1 MESFNNKGI
10 EKKSGLDKENKKES
24 FRDTKIIGTGKSV
37 TDSVSK
43 ATKVAKDKFY
53 KPEKYDRKL
62 LDDGHAKEMTK
73 KKVFSENVDIKDP
86 YTNEVLSLTKSEAK
100 RFYGQDWKKHLA
112 EADHKV
118 PLKKRY
124 EQTKKNPWLKEED
137 VRKSS
142 NSSDN
147 METVSREFNNAKR
160 GRSNTEFVTDED
172 YLKKTGVELSK
183 EGKNRAIESENNAK
197 KALQLQDMK
206 DSVRNIL
213 DTGNNAGLDGM
224 KDSGTFVFTVSSIQ
238 NIVSV
243 IKGEKTAKE
252 AIVDTAKDTGKAAAT
267 GYGLSSVLTVISH
280 TLSYSSSSFI
290 RALAESNVPGQVIT
304 AVMLTGDTV
313 KQYAEGKISTK
324 QCMDKLQEKA
334 SVFAGGAVG
343 GAIGGQILVPIPI
356 VGAAVGSLVGSVLSS
371 YTYNKVSEALEK
383 NNIDK
388 GALIAGTAV
397 STLVPVPGVSQFI
410 GKKVYDAITD
420 GKEKKEKLLAEKEKA
435 LEQTKNY
442 RDELKSYL
450 ATYFRDYPNCFNEA
464 FEMMDRIIK
473 AELETL
479 Q

>member
-1 MESFNNKGI
+1 MEFFKDKGT
-10 EKKSGLDKENKKES
+10 EKKSNPDKGNEKEVL
-24 FRDTKIIGTGKSV
+24 RDTKRIGTGKSV
-37 TDSVSK
+37 ADSVSK
-43 ATKVAKDKFY
+43 ATKAAKDKFY
-53 KPEKYDRKL
+53 KPERYDRRS
-62 LDDGHAKEMTK
+62 LDDGNAKKRIKEK
-73 KKVFSENVDIKDP
+73 AFFDNGNVKDP
-86 YTNEVLSLTKSEAK
+86 YTNKDLSLTKSEAK
-100 RFYGQDWKKHLA
+100 RLYGKDWKKHLA

-118 PLKKRY
+118 SLKGRY
-124 EQTKKNPWLKEED
+124 EQTKNNPWLKEED
-137 VRKSS
+137 IRKSS

-160 GRSNTEFVTDED
+160 SRSNTEFVKDEK
-172 YLKKTGVELSK
+172 YLKKTGVELS
-183 EGKNRAIESENNAK
+183 EAGKKKAIESENNAR

-206 DSVRNIL
+206 DSVKNIF
-213 DTGNNAGLDGM
+213 DTGNNAGMEGM
-224 KDSGTFVFTVSSIQ
+224 KDSGTFVFIVSGIQ
-238 NIVSV
+238 NMVSI

-267 GYGLSSVLTVISH
+267 GYGLSSALTVISH

-290 RALAESNVPGQVIT
+290 RALAESNVPGHVIT

-343 GAIGGQILVPIPI
+343 GAIGGQVLVPIPI

-371 YTYNKVSEALEK
+371 YTYNKLSEALEK

-397 STLVPVPGVSQFI
+397 STLVPVPGVGEFV
-410 GKKVYDAITD
+410 GKKGYDTITD
-420 GKEKKEKLLAEKEKA
+420 SKEKKERLMTEKEKA
-435 LEQTKNY
+435 LEQAKSY

-450 ATYFRDYPNCFNEA
+450 STYFKDYPNCFNEA
-464 FEMMDRIIK
+464 FEMIDRAINGG
-473 AELETL
+473 LEV
-479 Q
+479 

>member
-1 MESFNNKGI
+1 MEFFKNKGI
-10 EKKSGLDKENKKES
+10 EKKSGSDKENKKES
-24 FRDTKIIGTGKSV
+24 VRDTKIIGTGKSI

-43 ATKVAKDKFY
+43 ATKTAKDKFY

-73 KKVFSENVDIKDP
+73 KKAFSENGDVKDP
-86 YTNEVLSLTKSEAK
+86 YTNKDLSLTKSEAK
-100 RFYGQDWKKHLA
+100 RLYGEDWKKHLA

-124 EQTKKNPWLKEED
+124 EQTKNNPWLTSKDIKE
-137 VRKSS
+137 SS

-147 METVSREFNNAKR
+147 METVSREFNNSKR
-160 GRSNTEFVTDED
+160 SRSNTEFVNDKE
-172 YLKKTGVELSK
+172 YLKKTGVELSD
-183 EGKNRAIESENNAK
+183 EGKHKAIESESNAR
-197 KALQLQDMK
+197 KALQMQDIK
-206 DSVRNIL
+206 DSAKNIFE
-213 DTGNNAGLDGM
+213 TGNEAGIGGM
-224 KDSGTFVFTVSSIQ
+224 RDSAIVVSTVSGIQ
-238 NIVSV
+238 NIVSI

-267 GYGLSSVLTVISH
+267 GYGFSSALTVISH

-290 RALAESNVPGQVIT
+290 RALAESNVPGHVIT
-304 AVMLTGDTV
+304 AVMVTGDTV

-324 QCMDKLQEKA
+324 QCMNKLQEKA
-334 SVFAGGAVG
+334 SVFAGGTVG

-371 YTYNKVSEALEK
+371 YTYNKVSEMLEK

-388 GALIAGTAV
+388 GALTAGAAA
-397 STLVPVPGVSQFI
+397 SILVPVPGVSQFI

-442 RDELKSYL
+442 RNELKSYL
-450 ATYFRDYPNCFNEA
+450 STYFKDYPNCFNEA
-464 FEMMDRIIK
+464 FEMIDRAINGGS
-473 AELETL
+473 EV
-479 Q
+479 

>member
-1 MESFNNKGI
+1 MEFFKDKGI
-10 EKKSGLDKENKKES
+10 EKKSNTDKGNEKEVL
-24 FRDTKIIGTGKSV
+24 RDTKRIGTGRSV

-43 ATKVAKDKFY
+43 VTKAAKDEFS
-53 KPEKYDRKL
+53 KPERYDRRS
-62 LDDGHAKEMTK
+62 LDDGNAKRRIKEQA
-73 KKVFSENVDIKDP
+73 FFDNGNVKDP
-86 YTNEVLSLTKSEAK
+86 YTNRDLYLTRSEAK
-100 RFYGQDWKKHLA
+100 RQGGKDYKKYMA
-112 EADHKV
+112 ESDHIV
-118 PLKKRY
+118 SLQKRH
-124 EQTKKNPWLKEED
+124 EQTKNKPWLKEKD
-137 VRKSS
+137 IRKSS
-142 NSSDN
+142 NSSSN

-160 GRSNTEFVTDED
+160 SRSNTEFVTDED

-206 DSVRNIL
+206 DSARNIL
-213 DTGNNAGLDGM
+213 DTGNKAGLDGM
-224 KDSGTFVFTVSSIQ
+224 KDSGTFVFTVSTIQ

-267 GYGLSSVLTVISH
+267 GYGLSSALTVISH

-304 AVMLTGDTV
+304 AVMITGDTV
-313 KQYAEGKISTK
+313 TQYAEGKISTK
-324 QCMDKLQEKA
+324 QCMNKLQEKA
-334 SVFAGGAVG
+334 SVFAGGTFG

-371 YTYNKVSEALEK
+371 YTYNKVSEMLEK

-388 GALIAGTAV
+388 GALMAGTAV
-397 STLVPVPGVSQFI
+397 STLVPVPGVSQLI

-435 LEQTKNY
+435 LEQAKNY

-450 ATYFRDYPNCFNEA
+450 ATYFKDYPNCFNEA

-473 AELETL
+473 AELEA
-479 Q
+479 